1 MRTWTRQAVRSDG
14 VASRSCQLP
23 LTRSGVWTL
32 NMVAVCD
39 ADAIKTILRTKADN
53 FQKDDWTYDTF
64 RWVKC

>member
-1 MRTWTRQAVRSDG
+1 
-14 VASRSCQLP
+14 
-23 LTRSGVWTL
+23 
-32 NMVAVCD
+32 MVAVCD